1 MEAQTTFDYILLLLH
16 LKPLSGKQFI
26 IIAINF

>member
-1 MEAQTTFDYILLLLH
+1 MQAKITLITYYFSH
-16 LKPLSGKQFI
+16 LKPLSGNKFI